1 VSFRSTSEFQRRR
14 AFGWRSFCAIPVCS
28 LLVALLLAPGWPA
41 AASGEGDVSVGG
53 EHILTVR
60 FPASGMSIKQRA
72 DAITERLV
80 TILSDP
86 NLKPEDIVAVP
97 LGKDEAK
104 IMVKDKLLVT
114 VDKQTARFNTTT
126 PLALARSWTVH
137 LRKVLPEVNVQPNP
151 NDTSP
156 PAGGKQGPSHG

>member
-1 VSFRSTSEFQRRR
+1 MSFRSIHGFRLRG
-14 AFGWRSFCAIPVCS
+14 AFGWRAYVAIPACG
-28 LLVALLLAPGWPA
+28 LLVALLLAPSRPA

-60 FPASGMSIKQRA
+60 FPAAGMSIKQRA
-72 DAITERLV
+72 DAITERLN

-86 NLKPEDIVAVP
+86 NLKPEDIVAVSLP
-97 LGKDEAK
+97 NGEAK

-126 PLALARSWTVH
+126 PLALAQSWTTH
-137 LRKVLPEVNVQPNP
+137 LRKVLPEVNVKPNP
-151 NDTSP
+151 NDKTDQP
-156 PAGGKQGPSHG
+156 GGQKGSSR